1 MYSPRGSTHWV
12 IYHELLCC
20 NRGFR
25 YCELVVTR
33 LKWVFLL
40 YRLPRDPS
48 TPRIALWRSLRRL
61 GVVQLADGLVALPL
75 DARTKEQLEW
85 LADEVTEAG
94 GEASIWIAEAGSA
107 VQERALAGRMAE
119 AVPTEPAQRPS
130 TVSSRRRTLRRLRR
144 DLRTIRARDFF
155 PPPEAAEAR
164 RAVEALADA
173 MEATA

>member
-1 MYSPRGSTHWV
+1 M
-12 IYHELLCC
+12 C
-20 NRGFR
+20 NRGFS
-25 YCELVVTR
+25 YFEGMATR

-40 YRLPRDPS
+40 YRLPRNPS

-85 LADEVTEAG
+85 LAEEVSEAG
-94 GEASIWIAEAGSA
+94 GEASIWVTEAGSA
-107 VQERALAGRMAE
+107 VQERALAARMAE
-119 AVPTEPAQRPS
+119 AAAAEYRAVRAAALAAGS
-130 TVSSRRRTLRRLRR
+130 AGGAGRRRTLRRLRR
-144 DLRTIRARDFF
+144 DLRAIRARDYF

-164 RAVEALADA
+164 RAVEALAEA

>member
-1 MYSPRGSTHWV
+1 MAA
-12 IYHELLCC
+12 
-20 NRGFR
+20 
-25 YCELVVTR
+25 R

-40 YRLPRDPS
+40 YRLPRSPS

-107 VQERALAGRMAE
+107 VQERTLAGRMAE
-119 AVPTEPAQRPS
+119 AV
-130 TVSSRRRTLRRLRR
+130 
-144 DLRTIRARDFF
+144 
-155 PPPEAAEAR
+155 AAEYGAGAGAAVAGRASSASAR
-164 RAVEALADA
+164 AG
-173 MEATA
+173 T

>member
-1 MYSPRGSTHWV
+1 
-12 IYHELLCC
+12 LLCC
-20 NRGFR
+20 NHGFR
-25 YCELVVTR
+25 YSEPVVTR

-40 YRLPRDPS
+40 YRLPRNPS
-48 TPRIALWRSLRRL
+48 TPRIVLWRSLRRL
-61 GVVQLADGLVALPL
+61 GVVQLADGLVALPF

-107 VQERALAGRMAE
+107 VQERALASRMAG
-119 AVPTEPAQRPS
+119 AVAAEYRAVDAAALAARSATGAA
-130 TVSSRRRTLRRLRR
+130 RRRTLRRLRR
-144 DLRTIRARDFF
+144 DLRAIRARDFF

-164 RAVEALADA
+164 QAVEALADA